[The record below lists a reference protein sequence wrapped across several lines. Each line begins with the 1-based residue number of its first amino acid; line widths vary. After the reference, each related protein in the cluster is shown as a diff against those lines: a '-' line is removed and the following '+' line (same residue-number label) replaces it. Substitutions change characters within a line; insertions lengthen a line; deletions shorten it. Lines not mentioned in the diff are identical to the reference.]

1 MRDFQGAR
9 KDEPDDAGEAWDVDD
24 EELEDDDFED
34 DDFEDDDFEDED
46 FEEEDLDEL
55 DFDHEAPDLDDDDPD
70 EEDELGEVEDLDEED
85 EDLEEDELDEF
96 GLDLDD
102 LGDETLELDSDEGS
116 ELAGSVEV
124 FCPYCGA
131 QVEMIIDA
139 VGGDVQEYVEDCEV
153 CCQPWSVRVT
163 MDRDGIAS
171 VELGTLDEG

>member
-1 MRDFQGAR
+1 MRDFPGAR
-9 KDEPDDAGEAWDVDD
+9 RDEPDDAGEAWDVDD
-24 EELEDDDFED
+24 EEL
-34 DDFEDDDFEDED
+34 EDDDFEDED

-55 DFDHEAPDLDDDDPD
+55 DFDHEAPGLDDDPD
-70 EEDELGEVEDLDEED
+70 EEDELGEVQDLDEED

-102 LGDETLELDSDEGS
+102 LGHETLELDSDEGS
-116 ELAGSVEV
+116 ELAGSVDV

-163 MDRDGIAS
+163 LDRDGSAS